1 MKKHLLSSMLTA
13 VMLTLGMGAWAQAAG
28 DVVTVNGADY
38 DVLGANI
45 VTNGSFDN
53 GVDGWYAGNWADAN
67 ATNYVL
73 HTEGGF
79 DGGAY
84 LEYSAGGAT
93 AETNIRNKW
102 QVEKGK
108 TYLFRCYTSGKTP
121 DSNNL
126 QYSFIALS
134 DDGTNEGT
142 KIYQLKWGAA
152 SGQEATG
159 WNQNDFVFTAE
170 NDGWLLFRSSWTS
183 SSKLDGFFL
192 GQVAVSLAGAKTLL
206 EDEIKKAETLLANP
220 DYTTDADAFKAAIAQ
235 AKDALETATTVEQ
248 LNAAVEALKAAEQA
262 FIEANTFKYQ
272 KYLIMNIASEMYW
285 GAANDWGTKASLVP
299 YAEYVKLVPQTD
311 GTYYMESQVNNGGT
325 SYYFNGEYMDNGSPV
340 KLTIKKAEMLG
351 YADEAE
357 TIPVYAYT
365 IANGTNYYGWDGK
378 STVLGQN
385 LAADSEN
392 ALWVIASLDDA
403 KAAISAA
410 TALDPMDA
418 TMFIEDH
425 NFGRNNRYS
434 SNWQGT
440 GLTKAGDNTNMN
452 TQSYMAAF
460 DVYQELT
467 VPNGVYKLEAQAAV
481 TYHDNRT
488 VKAYD
493 GEGAPV
499 IYANEASSDFNEMLE
514 GDQLSSQA
522 KMSTQFSAGM
532 YEVEPVYVEVTDGKL
547 KIGAKCEREDIW
559 AVWDNFRLTYFGS
572 ETSVSEA
579 KNSAKILR
587 LYELI
592 GMVQELAKNEAIVY
606 TRPQLE
612 AVVALIPT
620 YESMDPADLSEELLN
635 TGIEALEQIVDHAQA
650 ELLAANVLPQ
660 MKAFTE
666 TTNFYT
672 KEALDAYYTQ
682 WNEKYTAG
690 QLTRAEAA
698 VLQDPFVVTSWR
710 AANTVDDLLMSVWDA
725 ATEDWATYHVNT
737 WSIEGSNDGSNFVVP
752 FIEYWTGDGESLAE
766 KTLTAT
772 IEGLE
777 KGVYDVNAWVRVR
790 MKDGATGAAAGI
802 ALQANDGAQ
811 VDVTTGDQVGTSPF
825 YLKEYTAQ
833 GEVAEDGKLT
843 VKFIVNADNN
853 ISWLSFKDMNYELNA
868 EATAISEV
876 STSRTCAAAI
886 YNVAG
891 QRVVSA
897 QKGLYIQNGKKF
909 IVK

>member
-13 VMLTLGMGAWAQAAG
+13 VMLTLGMGAWAQSAG

-38 DVLGANI
+38 DVLGDNI

-84 LEYSAGGAT
+84 LEYSAGGAA

-108 TYLFRCYTSGKTP
+108 TYLFRCYTNGKTP

-126 QYSFIALS
+126 QYSFLAVS
-134 DDGTNEGT
+134 DDGATEGT

-159 WNQNDFVFTAE
+159 WCQNDFIFTAE
-170 NDGWLLFRSSWTS
+170 SDWVVFRSSWTS

-192 GQVAVSLAGAKTLL
+192 GQVTVSLAGAKTLL
-206 EDEIKKAETLLANP
+206 EDEIKTAETLLANP
-220 DYTTDADAFKAAIAQ
+220 DYTTDADAFKAAIAK

-262 FIEANTFKYQ
+262 FIESNTFKYQ

-299 YAEYVKLVPQTD
+299 NAEYVKLVPQTD
-311 GTYYMESQVNNGGT
+311 GTYHMESQVSNGGT

-340 KLTIKKAEMLG
+340 KLTIKKAKMLG

-434 SNWQGT
+434 NNWQGT

-514 GDQLSSQA
+514 ADQLSSQA

-547 KIGAKCEREDIW
+547 KIGAKCDRADIW

-612 AVVALIPT
+612 LVISMIPT
-620 YESMDPADLSEELLN
+620 YESMDPATLTEELLN
-635 TGIEALEQIVDHAQA
+635 TGLEALEEIVDHAQA
-650 ELLAANVLPQ
+650 ELLAVNVLPQ

-672 KEALDAYYTQ
+672 QEAFDAYYTQ

-690 QLTRAEAA
+690 QLTRAEASA
-698 VLQDPFVVTSWR
+698 LQDPFVVTGWR

-725 ATEDWATYHVNT
+725 ATEDWGTYHVNT
-737 WSIEGSNDGSNFVVP
+737 WSVEGSEDGSNFVLP

-790 MKDGATGAAAGI
+790 MKNGATGAATGI

-825 YLKEYTAQ
+825 YLKDYTAQ

-853 ISWLSFKDMNYELNA
+853 ISWLSFKNMNYALND

>member
-1 MKKHLLSSMLTA
+1 MLTA

-84 LEYSAGGAT
+84 LEYSAGGAA

-102 QVEKGK
+102 QVEKGE

-134 DDGTNEGT
+134 DDGTTEGT

-192 GQVAVSLAGAKTLL
+192 GKVAVSLAGAKTLL

-220 DYTTDADAFKAAIAQ
+220 DYITNADAFKTAIAK

-311 GTYYMESQVNNGGT
+311 GTYHMESQVSNGGT

-547 KIGAKCEREDIW
+547 KIGAKCDRADIW

-592 GMVQELAKNEAIVY
+592 GMVQALAKNEAIVY

-620 YESMDPADLSEELLN
+620 YESMDPATLTEDLLN
-635 TGIEALEQIVDHAQA
+635 TGLEALEMIVDHAKA

-660 MKAFTE
+660 MKAYTE

-682 WNEKYTAG
+682 WNEKYTTG
-690 QLTRAEAA
+690 QLTYAEASA
-698 VLQDPFVVTSWR
+698 LQDPNVGTGWR

-725 ATEDWATYHVNT
+725 TPEDWATYHVNT
-737 WSIEGSNDGSNFVVP
+737 WSVEGSEDGTNFVVP

-766 KTLTAT
+766 KALTAT

-790 MKDGATGAAAGI
+790 MKNDATGAAAGI

-853 ISWLSFKDMNYELNA
+853 ISWLSFKDMNYELNT

-891 QRVVSA
+891 QRVVNA